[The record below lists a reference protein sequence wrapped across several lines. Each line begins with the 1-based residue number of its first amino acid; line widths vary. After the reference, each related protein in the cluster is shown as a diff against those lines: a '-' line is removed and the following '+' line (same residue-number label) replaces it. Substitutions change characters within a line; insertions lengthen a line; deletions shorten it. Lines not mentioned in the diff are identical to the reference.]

1 VNKIFVHEQLIR
13 FSHCDP
19 AGIVYFP
26 RFFDLAHATME
37 DWFSVGLEQP
47 LPELIRDRRIGT
59 PTVSVQ
65 CEFVRPLRMGD
76 ALRFELRVLKAGN
89 ASVQLAYSGK
99 KDGVEHLRMVQT
111 IAFMLLDRGSAT
123 PIPDDLRPRIEQY
136 LVG

>member
-1 VNKIFVHEQLIR
+1 
-13 FSHCDP
+13 
-19 AGIVYFP
+19 
-26 RFFDLAHATME
+26 ME